1 VNESLVS
8 IAIPTLERL
17 NYLKEAVASA
27 LAQTHR
33 RVEIL
38 IGDDGRDE
46 SLRDWC
52 LGQAGTDA
60 RVRYLRNEKRLGL
73 AGNWN
78 ALADAA
84 RGEYLVIIGDDDRL
98 LPRFVSTLLRAAT
111 PRTSVVFANHYLI
124 DESGRRLEA
133 ESVEC
138 TRAYARDALAE
149 GYVSAAAAVWRNSVP
164 ICASLIRGD
173 DARRLRFKEDLNTPE
188 IEFFIRLANEGGG
201 FTFIPEYLSEYRT
214 HPNSATASGLLSE
227 RLAPYL
233 IPLPAP
239 SGAEK
244 YKRRFMAPLLA
255 DAVGRSLQRG
265 DRETARVFLRS
276 HYYPWPRLINSG
288 AASRPGGDE
297 NGGGVRDEDISIESR
312 DGGSRGMFTDLLRG
326 GVHGL
331 CAWLPSSI
339 GCPAYRALRRLKAG
353 LTS

>member
-1 VNESLVS
+1 MNESLVS

-27 LAQTHR
+27 RAQTHR
-33 RVEIL
+33 RIEIL

-46 SLRDWC
+46 SLREWC
-52 LGQAGTDA
+52 LSQADTDA
-60 RVRYLRNEKRLGL
+60 RIRYLRNERRLGL

-78 ALADAA
+78 TLADAA

-98 LPRFVSTLLRAAT
+98 LPEFVSTLMRAAT
-111 PRTSVVFANHYLI
+111 PQASVVFANHYLI

-138 TRAYARDALAE
+138 TRAYGRDALAE
-149 GYVSAAAAVWRNSVP
+149 GYVSDAAAAVWRNSVP
-164 ICASLIRGD
+164 ICASLIRTE

-188 IEFFIRLANEGGG
+188 IEFFIRLANEGSG

-214 HPNSATASGLLSE
+214 HPKSATAAGLLSE

-255 DAVGRSLQRG
+255 DAVSRCLQQGKRELARS
-265 DRETARVFLRS
+265 FLKS
-276 HYYPWPRLINSG
+276 EYYPRLSWKRG
-288 AASRPGGDE
+288 EVYSSEVSVEPDAAEPGW
-297 NGGGVRDEDISIESR
+297 
-312 DGGSRGMFTDLLRG
+312 RG
-326 GVHGL
+326 GRRMLNDALMNRVQRL
-331 CAWLPSSI
+331 CVSLPASI
-339 GCPAYRALRRLKAG
+339 GCPLYRAARRAK
-353 LTS
+353 TSLSW